1 MFFNLIW
8 TYSNKYAVI
17 QGFGER
23 MKEMKEGLKV
33 GDWAVLEIVMTE
45 DMFAQFGDE
54 LVHPAYSTASMVYH
68 MEWVSRDLLLPYLG
82 GQEESA
88 GAAVKL
94 KHIAPSALGTKVKME
109 AVVTSITEK
118 QVITK
123 VIAKNENG
131 IIGEGEVKQA
141 ILPKNTMQSKLN
153 EQLQLNK

>member
-33 GDWAVLEIVMTE
+33 GDWAVLEIVVTE

-68 MEWVSRDLLLPYLG
+68 MEWVSRDSLLPIWGTRRKCRSSCKTQAYRPISTRY
-82 GQEESA
+82 ES
-88 GAAVKL
+88 
-94 KHIAPSALGTKVKME
+94 
-109 AVVTSITEK
+109 
-118 QVITK
+118 
-123 VIAKNENG
+123 
-131 IIGEGEVKQA
+131 
-141 ILPKNTMQSKLN
+141 
-153 EQLQLNK
+153 

>member
-1 MFFNLIW
+1 
-8 TYSNKYAVI
+8 
-17 QGFGER
+17 
-23 MKEMKEGLKV
+23 
-33 GDWAVLEIVMTE
+33 
-45 DMFAQFGDE
+45 
-54 LVHPAYSTASMVYH
+54 
-68 MEWVSRDLLLPYLG
+68 
-82 GQEESA
+82 
-88 GAAVKL
+88 
-94 KHIAPSALGTKVKME
+94 ME